1 MNASQGEEFHSES
14 QRCSSTELSRTVGAL
29 DDPHRYEASEEKKK
43 KLLEWLLLEFLPR
56 GTRGPLLHPQ
66 LFQ

>member
-1 MNASQGEEFHSES
+1 MNASQGEEFQSVS

-29 DDPHRYEASEEKKK
+29 DDPHRYEASEK

-56 GTRGPLLHPQ
+56 GTRGPVLHPE
-66 LFQ
+66 LFR